1 MITHLSGYGNTIII
15 DHGDGY
21 YSVYSHLDE
30 IYVEQDRLVDSGS
43 VIASV
48 GDSGSLEGSML
59 HFAVFVNQQTEN
71 PESWLK

>member
-1 MITHLSGYGNTIII
+1 
-15 DHGDGY
+15 
-21 YSVYSHLDE
+21 
-30 IYVEQDRLVDSGS
+30 

-48 GDSGSLEGSML
+48 GDSGSLEGSLL